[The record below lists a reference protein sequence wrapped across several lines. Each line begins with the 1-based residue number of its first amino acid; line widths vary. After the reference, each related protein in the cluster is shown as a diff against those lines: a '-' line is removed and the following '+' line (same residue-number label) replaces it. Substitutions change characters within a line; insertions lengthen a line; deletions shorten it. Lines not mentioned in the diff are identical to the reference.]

1 MEFTPP
7 LLFFYVVKHT
17 LEIPVSNLHELLL
30 LRLFYP
36 LIMQGRDWFVI
47 QLANETITS
56 PPERVVSTL
65 RVRQAA
71 R

>member
-17 LEIPVSNLHELLL
+17 PGIPVSNLHELLL